1 MYINRI
7 KRIKEKIENVCIGAD
22 VIVGFPNETEE
33 EFEKTFK
40 LIKNLK
46 LSYLHVFSFS
56 ERENTLA
63 NDMKGK
69 IDKFIISKRSKR
81 LRILSEKLKY
91 SYYRK
96 FYNSK
101 KEIIVEDKNKNGYQY
116 GFTDNYLKVR
126 IPSSKKFTNKK
137 IKVQLGEIK
146 EDCIFEGNPILE
158 DVSKY

>member
-1 MYINRI
+1 MLLWVFLTKLKKNL
-7 KRIKEKIENVCIGAD
+7 
-22 VIVGFPNETEE
+22 
-33 EFEKTFK
+33 KTFK

-96 FYNSK
+96 FSNIK
-101 KEIIVEDKNKNGYQY
+101 KEIIVEDKKIKMVTN
-116 GFTDNYLKVR
+116 TVSLTIISKVR
-126 IPSSKKFTNKK
+126 IPSSKEFTNKK

>member
-7 KRIKEKIENVCIGAD
+7 KRIQEKIENVCIGAD

-69 IDKFIISKRSKR
+69 IDKFTISKRSKR
-81 LRILSEKLKY
+81 LRILEKLKY
-91 SYYRK
+91 SYYEK
-96 FYNSK
+96 FSNIN

-116 GFTDNYLKVR
+116 GFNTITSVR
-126 IPSSKKFTNKK
+126 IPSTKGLLIKKSKFNLVKLKK
-137 IKVQLGEIK
+137 IVFLKVTQ
-146 EDCIFEGNPILE
+146 F
-158 DVSKY
+158 